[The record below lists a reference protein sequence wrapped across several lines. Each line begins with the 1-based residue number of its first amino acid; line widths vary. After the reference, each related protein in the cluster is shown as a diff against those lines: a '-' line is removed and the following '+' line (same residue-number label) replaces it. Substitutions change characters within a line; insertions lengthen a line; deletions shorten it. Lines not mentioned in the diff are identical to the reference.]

1 MVCQRDLWQAP
12 GGEPDEG
19 YCACEG
25 TEYRVTSEW
34 MKPRQDPGT
43 TTCNIVCKKICL
55 KHGDKWDQKGD
66 MMDTAQHIVTQVAQG
81 DFAAVEQRLADLLK
95 PLLPVEAPRSIFYG
109 KG

>member
-1 MVCQRDLWQAP
+1 MAYQRALRQAP

-25 TEYRVTSEW
+25 TPHCVMSGW
-34 MKPRQDPGT
+34 LKPRQDPGT

-55 KHGDKWDQKGD
+55 KHGDKWDQKGY
-66 MMDTAQHIVTQVAQG
+66 MMDTAQQIVAQVAQG

-95 PLLPVEAPRSIFYG
+95 PLLPVEALRASWQ
-109 KG
+109 